1 MSFSRLKWGKYGAEI
16 LVKNIFYFNYDYYN
30 VANSFQ
36 TAMPNC
42 LIKKKGSFEINKK
55 CHFFSKC
62 VKAIFCS
69 EAVLR
74 SALLNNECHKF
85 PKQRVIKYTVN
96 VNKINVYLLN
106 TRKCTCLIFMN
117 NDFEFK
123 KKMQIK
129 QIEM

>member
-1 MSFSRLKWGKYGAEI
+1 MGKIWCRNFGEKYI
-16 LVKNIFYFNYDYYN
+16 YFNYDYYN
-30 VANSFQ
+30 VPNSFQ

-74 SALLNNECHKF
+74 SALLSNECHKF

-117 NDFEFK
+117 NDFELK
-123 KKMQIK
+123 KIQKKK